1 MLYQTLLLIDGNSR
15 TIVTKIYGCPLRK
28 LPKFYPIF
36 RCEKIV
42 ETLSF
47 RRVLAKSIDFN
58 ISKLSKITIFYAVL
72 SKEFDNLPL
81 DLYLLKVMS
90 TVLSPSFLS

>member
-1 MLYQTLLLIDGNSR
+1 MTGVLEPLLQKFMDGH
-15 TIVTKIYGCPLRK
+15 C
-28 LPKFYPIF
+28 YPIF

-47 RRVLAKSIDFN
+47 RRVLGKSIDFH
-58 ISKLSKITIFYAVL
+58 ISKLSKITVFYAVL

-90 TVLSPSFLS
+90 TVLSSSFLS